1 MNDIYIDLLSENIT
15 DVKIIGLGKD
25 QYFNSLEGMI
35 NGRILPWVQ
44 DSESENYPVW
54 SDFAASQRDV
64 FFFDYNGVIDT
75 SFSITPYSSSD
86 PEDVQYLKELILGL
100 RTNQALEINNL
111 VVPETYF
118 LHQNFPN
125 PFNPI
130 TKIRW
135 ELPKNEF
142 VNISIYNSN
151 GKLVKTLVNSF
162 QSSGYRTIN
171 WDATDNRNKPMT
183 SGLYIYMLQSESYV
197 NTKKMILLR

>member
-1 MNDIYIDLLSENIT
+1 
-15 DVKIIGLGKD
+15 
-25 QYFNSLEGMI
+25 MI

-151 GKLVKTLVNSF
+151 GKLVKTLVNSL